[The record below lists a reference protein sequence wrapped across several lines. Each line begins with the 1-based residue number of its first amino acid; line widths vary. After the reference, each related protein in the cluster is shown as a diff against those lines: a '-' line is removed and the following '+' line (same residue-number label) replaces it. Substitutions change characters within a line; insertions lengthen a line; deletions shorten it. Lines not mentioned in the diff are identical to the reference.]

1 MGNKAENN
9 NIVLPQERLAVESR
23 NNNMIDENR
32 TDIKS
37 DVSSTRT
44 DLEKERL
51 SGIIKHPGEDTDF
64 TYYFDIEGN
73 YKQDYR
79 LLFNKSIR
87 AVLTQLKL
95 RREYLKAS
103 LIYNNFDDASVDTI
117 KLKSLRDKLLEGA
130 GKMPLKNN
138 TYGDTIEENVE
149 GIYIPHSTWPIDSVN
164 DFSICDN
171 QNSESLRM
179 QSVLSDE
186 DFRIYLREGWDGLKK
201 KRLEDF
207 LEIKPDATNNDIR
220 DEELRINRDLLKKKL
235 QGAGKIPIKNNDP
248 KDTLEENNV
257 EGINIPHT
265 LRGAGPFD
273 EIDNDIFN
281 EENLR
286 IKRYSLRGKLLG
298 GDKISLENNRSLN
311 NESNSEST
319 IRIPK
324 GGLVL
329 KDLTAPIYGI
339 SRHRILRDGDGVF
352 TLVAFSGCPLKCKYC
367 INPQSNTL
375 ESAKYNFTAKE
386 LYHKVNVDNLYYLA
400 TNGGITFGGGEP
412 LLYADYIREFATIC
426 NERWNL
432 NIETSL
438 NVPLSEIKKVI
449 PFIKEWI
456 IDIKDVDPTVYG
468 NYTSKTNEQVLE
480 NLRFLA
486 SSVDIEKVL
495 IRTPRIPNYNT
506 DDNVL
511 ITQEFLRGLGFIR
524 FDKLTYTQDVEVE
537 RSLESDGVRGKVIC
551 EVLKKI
557 RVLIAEDMGID
568 FIPNI
573 CSHKTCSSGTCP
585 ACEQE
590 LVDIQTRII
599 EKYAIR

>member
-1 MGNKAENN
+1 MDKKAEN
-9 NIVLPQERLAVESR
+9 NIVLPQGRMAGDSKD
-23 NNNMIDENR
+23 NHIIDENSI
-32 TDIKS
+32 DVKS
-37 DVSSTRT
+37 DVSSIRT
-44 DLEKERL
+44 DFEDIKHQLKMKLMAPLRM
-51 SGIIKHPGEDTDF
+51 SGIIKHPGEDIDF
-64 TYYFDIEGN
+64 TYYVDAEYNI
-73 YKQDYR
+73 KQDYS
-79 LLFNKSIR
+79 LLLNKSIR
-87 AVLTQLKL
+87 VVLTQSEIRK
-95 RREYLKAS
+95 EYTKAS
-103 LIYNNFDDASVDTI
+103 LMYGNFDDISVDTKKI
-117 KLKSLRDKLLEGA
+117 KTLREKLLEGI
-130 GKMPLKNN
+130 GKIPLKNN
-138 TYGDTIEENVE
+138 THEEKIDENNTGRIEE
-149 GIYIPHSTWPIDSVN
+149 
-164 DFSICDN
+164 
-171 QNSESLRM
+171 
-179 QSVLSDE
+179 
-186 DFRIYLREGWDGLKK
+186 
-201 KRLEDF
+201 
-207 LEIKPDATNNDIR
+207 
-220 DEELRINRDLLKKKL
+220 
-235 QGAGKIPIKNNDP
+235 
-248 KDTLEENNV
+248 
-257 EGINIPHT
+257 IPHT
-265 LRGAGPFD
+265 MYYELIKKVRENYPDAKDD
-273 EIDNDIFN
+273 EIFK
-281 EENLR
+281 
-286 IKRYSLRGKLLG
+286 IKRELLKMSLLSQG
-298 GDKISLENNRSLN
+298 KISFSQNK
-311 NESNSEST
+311 ESDSETT

-324 GGLVL
+324 GGLAL

-339 SRHRILRDGDGVF
+339 SRHRILRDGDGVI

-375 ESAKYNFTAKE
+375 ESAKYNLTAKE

-412 LLYADYIREFATIC
+412 LLYADYIREFASIC

-438 NVPLSEIKKVI
+438 NVPLSEIKKII

-456 IDIKDVDPTVYG
+456 VDIKDVDPTVYG

-506 DDNVL
+506 DDNML

-524 FDKLTYTQDVEVE
+524 FDELTYTQDVEVE
-537 RSLESDGVRGKVIC
+537 RGLENDGVRGKVIC

-557 RVLIAEDMGID
+557 RVLIAEDMRID
-568 FIPNI
+568 FIPNT

>member
-1 MGNKAENN
+1 MGNKTENN
-9 NIVLPQERLAVESR
+9 NIVLPQGRLAVESK

-44 DLEKERL
+44 DLEKEQKLKMKRL
-51 SGIIKHPGEDTDF
+51 ELRGFIKHPGEDTDF
-64 TYYFDIEGN
+64 YYIDAEGN
-73 YKQDYR
+73 FKRNYNYS
-79 LLFNKSIR
+79 LLLNKSIR
-87 AVLTQLKL
+87 TVLTQSEL
-95 RREYLKAS
+95 RKEYLKAC
-103 LIYNNFDDASVDTI
+103 LIYPNFDDAN
-117 KLKSLRDKLLEGA
+117 KQLEGA

-207 LEIKPDATNNDIR
+207 LKIKPDATNNDIR
-220 DEELRINRDLLKKKL
+220 DEELRICRDLLKKKL
-235 QGAGKIPIKNNDP
+235 LGGAGKMPIKNNDP

-286 IKRYSLRGKLLG
+286 IKRDLLKRKLLEG
-298 GDKISLENNRSLN
+298 GKISLENNRSLN

-324 GGLVL
+324 GGLL
-329 KDLTAPIYGI
+329 RKLTAPIYGI
-339 SRHRILRDGDGVF
+339 SRHRILRDGDGVI

-375 ESAKYNFTAKE
+375 ESAKYNLTAKE

-412 LLYADYIREFATIC
+412 LLYADYIREFSTIC

-456 IDIKDVDPTVYG
+456 VDIKDVDPTVYG

-480 NLRFLA
+480 NLKFLA
-486 SSVDIEKVL
+486 SSVDVEKVL

-511 ITQEFLRGLGFIR
+511 ITQEFLSGLGFIR
-524 FDKLTYTQDVEVE
+524 FEKLTYTQDVEVE
-537 RSLESDGVRGKVIC
+537 RGLENDGVRGKVIC

-557 RVLIAEDMGID
+557 RVLIAEDMRID
-568 FIPNI
+568 FTPNT
-573 CSHKTCSSGTCP
+573 CNHKTCSAGICP

-599 EKYAIR
+599 EKYKN

>member
-1 MGNKAENN
+1 MGNKTENN
-9 NIVLPQERLAVESR
+9 NIVLPQERLTVESR

-44 DLEKERL
+44 DLEKEQNQLKMKLVELRK
-51 SGIIKHPGEDTDF
+51 SGNIKHPGEDTDF
-64 TYYFDIEGN
+64 TCYFDVEGN
-73 YKQDYR
+73 YKQDYS

-87 AVLTQLKL
+87 TVLTQSEL
-95 RREYLKAS
+95 RKEYTKAS
-103 LIYNNFDDASVDTI
+103 LMYGNFDDASVDTK

-130 GKMPLKNN
+130 GKM
-138 TYGDTIEENVE
+138 
-149 GIYIPHSTWPIDSVN
+149 
-164 DFSICDN
+164 
-171 QNSESLRM
+171 
-179 QSVLSDE
+179 
-186 DFRIYLREGWDGLKK
+186 
-201 KRLEDF
+201 
-207 LEIKPDATNNDIR
+207 
-220 DEELRINRDLLKKKL
+220 
-235 QGAGKIPIKNNDP
+235 PIKNNDP

-273 EIDNDIFN
+273 EIDNDIN

-286 IKRYSLRGKLLG
+286 IKRDLLKRKLLEG
-298 GDKISLENNRSLN
+298 VKISLENNRFLN

-324 GGLVL
+324 GGLAL

-339 SRHRILRDGDGVF
+339 SRHRILRDGDGVI

-375 ESAKYNFTAKE
+375 ESAKYNLTAKE

-400 TNGGITFGGGEP
+400 TSGGITFGGGEP
-412 LLYADYIREFATIC
+412 LLYADYIRKFATIC

-456 IDIKDVDPTVYG
+456 VDIKDVDSTVYG
-468 NYTSKTNEQVLE
+468 NYTSKTNEQVLK
-480 NLRFLA
+480 NLKFLA

-495 IRTPRIPNYNT
+495 VRIPRIPNYNT

-511 ITQEFLRGLGFIR
+511 ITQEFLSGLGFIR
-524 FDKLTYTQDVEVE
+524 FEKLTYIQDVEVE
-537 RSLESDGVRGKVIC
+537 RGLENDEVRGKVIC

-557 RVLIAEDMGID
+557 RVLIAEGVGID
-568 FIPNI
+568 FTPNT
-573 CSHKTCSSGTCP
+573 CNHKTCSSGICP
-585 ACEQE
+585 VCEHE

-599 EKYAIR
+599 EKYKN

>member
-1 MGNKAENN
+1 MGNKTENN

-32 TDIKS
+32 TYIKS
-37 DVSSTRT
+37 DISSTRT
-44 DLEKERL
+44 DLEEEQKLKMKRL
-51 SGIIKHPGEDTDF
+51 ELRGSIIRPGEDTDF
-64 TYYFDIEGN
+64 YYIDAEGKLKRN
-73 YKQDYR
+73 YNYS
-79 LLFNKSIR
+79 LLLNKSIR
-87 AVLTQLKL
+87 TVLTQSEL
-95 RREYLKAS
+95 RKEYTKAS
-103 LIYNNFDDASVDTI
+103 LMYGN
-117 KLKSLRDKLLEGA
+117 
-130 GKMPLKNN
+130 KNN
-138 TYGDTIEENVE
+138 ASENTIENNSRNNELNFEFNFPKAGLLNIPRTLLDCGSCDEMDDNIKDEN
-149 GIYIPHSTWPIDSVN
+149 
-164 DFSICDN
+164 
-171 QNSESLRM
+171 LRM

-207 LEIKPDATNNDIR
+207 LKIKPDATNNDIR
-220 DEELRINRDLLKKKL
+220 DEELRIKRDLLKKKL
-235 QGAGKIPIKNNDP
+235 LEGAGEMPIKNNDP

-257 EGINIPHT
+257 EGVNIPHT

-286 IKRYSLRGKLLG
+286 IKRDLLKRKLLEG
-298 GDKISLENNRSLN
+298 GKISLENNRSLN

-324 GGLVL
+324 GGLL
-329 KDLTAPIYGI
+329 RKLTAPIYGI
-339 SRHRILRDGDGVF
+339 SRHRILRDGDGVI

-375 ESAKYNFTAKE
+375 ESAKYNLTAKE

-438 NVPLSEIKKVI
+438 NVPLSEIKKII

-486 SSVDIEKVL
+486 SSVEIEKVL

-537 RSLESDGVRGKVIC
+537 RGLENDGVRGKVIC

-568 FIPNI
+568 FIPNT
-573 CSHKTCSSGTCP
+573 CSRKTCSSGTCP

-599 EKYAIR
+599 EKYKN

>member
-1 MGNKAENN
+1 MGNKTENN

-44 DLEKERL
+44 DLEKEQKLKMKRL
-51 SGIIKHPGEDTDF
+51 ELRRGIIKPDF
-64 TYYFDIEGN
+64 TYYIDAEGN
-73 YKQDYR
+73 CKKNYS
-79 LLFNKSIR
+79 LLLNRSIR
-87 AVLTQLKL
+87 TVLTQSEL
-95 RREYLKAS
+95 RKEYTKAS
-103 LIYNNFDDASVDTI
+103 LIYGNKNNASKNTIENNSRNNELNFEFNFPKLRNIPRTLLDCGSCDEMDDNLKEENLII
-117 KLKSLRDKLLEGA
+117 KRDLLKRKLLEG
-130 GKMPLKNN
+130 G
-138 TYGDTIEENVE
+138 
-149 GIYIPHSTWPIDSVN
+149 
-164 DFSICDN
+164 
-171 QNSESLRM
+171 
-179 QSVLSDE
+179 
-186 DFRIYLREGWDGLKK
+186 
-201 KRLEDF
+201 
-207 LEIKPDATNNDIR
+207 
-220 DEELRINRDLLKKKL
+220 
-235 QGAGKIPIKNNDP
+235 
-248 KDTLEENNV
+248 
-257 EGINIPHT
+257 
-265 LRGAGPFD
+265 
-273 EIDNDIFN
+273 
-281 EENLR
+281 
-286 IKRYSLRGKLLG
+286 
-298 GDKISLENNRSLN
+298 KISLENNRSLN

-324 GGLVL
+324 GGLL
-329 KDLTAPIYGI
+329 RKLTAPIYGI

-375 ESAKYNFTAKE
+375 ESAKYNLTAKE

-412 LLYADYIREFATIC
+412 LLYADYIRDFASIC

-438 NVPLSEIKKVI
+438 NVPLSEIKKII

-486 SSVDIEKVL
+486 SSVEIEKVL

-511 ITQEFLRGLGFIR
+511 ITQEFLSGLGFIR

-537 RSLESDGVRGKVIC
+537 RGLENDGVRGKVIC

-557 RVLIAEDMGID
+557 RMLIAEDMRID
-568 FIPNI
+568 FAPNT
-573 CSHKTCSSGTCP
+573 CNHKTCSSGICP

>member
-1 MGNKAENN
+1 MGNKTDN
-9 NIVLPQERLAVESR
+9 NIVLPQGRLAGEGR

-32 TDIKS
+32 IDIKS

-44 DLEKERL
+44 DLEKEQNQLKMNSVTLRT
-51 SGIIKHPGEDTDF
+51 SGIIKHSGEDIDF
-64 TYYFDIEGN
+64 TYYFDAEGN
-73 YKQDYR
+73 CKQNYS

-87 AVLTQLKL
+87 VVLTQSEIRK
-95 RREYLKAS
+95 EYTKAS
-103 LIYNNFDDASVDTI
+103 LKYGNFDDVSVDGT
-117 KLKSLRDKLLEGA
+117 KLRSLKDKLLEGT

-138 TYGDTIEENVE
+138 APE
-149 GIYIPHSTWPIDSVN
+149 DS
-164 DFSICDN
+164 
-171 QNSESLRM
+171 
-179 QSVLSDE
+179 
-186 DFRIYLREGWDGLKK
+186 K
-201 KRLEDF
+201 
-207 LEIKPDATNNDIR
+207 
-220 DEELRINRDLLKKKL
+220 
-235 QGAGKIPIKNNDP
+235 
-248 KDTLEENNV
+248 EENNV
-257 EGINIPHT
+257 EGINIPQT

-273 EIDNDIFN
+273 EIDDDIN
-281 EENLR
+281 EEIL
-286 IKRYSLRGKLLG
+286 IKRELLKKKLLALG
-298 GDKISLENNRSLN
+298 KISLKNSSNLN
-311 NESNSEST
+311 NKPNSEPT

-324 GGLVL
+324 GGLAL

-339 SRHRILRDGDGVF
+339 SRHRILRDGDGVI

-375 ESAKYNFTAKE
+375 ESAKYNLTAKE
-386 LYHKVNVDNLYYLA
+386 LYHKVNIDNLYYLA

-412 LLYADYIREFATIC
+412 LLYADYIREFASIC
-426 NERWNL
+426 NERWSL

-438 NVPLSEIKKVI
+438 NVPLSEIKKII

-456 IDIKDVDPTVYG
+456 VDIKDVDPIVYG

-495 IRTPRIPNYNT
+495 IRIPRIPNYNT
-506 DDNVL
+506 DENVL
-511 ITQEFLRGLGFIR
+511 ITQEFLSDLGFIR

-537 RSLESDGVRGKVIC
+537 RNLENDGVRGKVIC

-557 RVLIAEDMGID
+557 RVLIAEDMRID
-568 FIPNI
+568 FIPNT
-573 CSHKTCSSGTCP
+573 CSHKTCSSGICP

>member
-1 MGNKAENN
+1 MGNKTENN

-32 TDIKS
+32 TYIKS

-44 DLEKERL
+44 DLEKEQKLKMKRL
-51 SGIIKHPGEDTDF
+51 ELHRGIIKDTDF
-64 TYYFDIEGN
+64 TYYIDAQGN
-73 YKQDYR
+73 CKKNYS
-79 LLFNKSIR
+79 LLLNKFIR
-87 AVLTQLKL
+87 TVLTQSEL
-95 RREYLKAS
+95 RKEYLKAS
-103 LIYNNFDDASVDTI
+103 LIYGN
-117 KLKSLRDKLLEGA
+117 
-130 GKMPLKNN
+130 KNN
-138 TYGDTIEENVE
+138 ASENTIENNSRNNELNFEFNFPELRNIPRTLLDCGSCDEMDDNIKDEN
-149 GIYIPHSTWPIDSVN
+149 
-164 DFSICDN
+164 
-171 QNSESLRM
+171 LRR

-220 DEELRINRDLLKKKL
+220 DEELRIKRDLLKKKL
-235 QGAGKIPIKNNDP
+235 QGAGIIPIKNNDP

-286 IKRYSLRGKLLG
+286 IKRGLLKKKLLEG
-298 GDKISLENNRSLN
+298 GKISLENNRSLN

-319 IRIPK
+319 IRILK
-324 GGLVL
+324 WGLL
-329 KDLTAPIYGI
+329 KKLTAPIYGI
-339 SRHRILRDGDGVF
+339 SRHRILRDGDGVI

-375 ESAKYNFTAKE
+375 ESAKYNLTAEE

-412 LLYADYIREFATIC
+412 LLYADYIRDFASIC

-438 NVPLSEIKKVI
+438 NVPLSEIKKII
-449 PFIKEWI
+449 PYIKEWI
-456 IDIKDVDPTVYG
+456 VDIKDIDPIIYG

-511 ITQEFLRGLGFIR
+511 ITQEFLSGLGFIR

-537 RSLESDGVRGKVIC
+537 RNLENDGVRGKAIC

-557 RVLIAEDMGID
+557 RVLIAEDMRID
-568 FIPNI
+568 FTPNT
-573 CSHKTCSSGTCP
+573 CNHKTCSAGICP

-599 EKYAIR
+599 EKYKN

>member
-1 MGNKAENN
+1 MGNKTENN

-44 DLEKERL
+44 NLEKEQNQLKMKLVELRT

-64 TYYFDIEGN
+64 TCYFDVEGN
-73 YKQDYR
+73 YKQDYS
-79 LLFNKSIR
+79 LLFNKSIKT
-87 AVLTQLKL
+87 VLTQSEL
-95 RREYLKAS
+95 RKEYTKAS
-103 LIYNNFDDASVDTI
+103 LMYGN
-117 KLKSLRDKLLEGA
+117 
-130 GKMPLKNN
+130 KNN
-138 TYGDTIEENVE
+138 ASENTIENNSRNNELNFEFNFPRAGLLNIPRTLLDCSSCDEMDDNIKDEN
-149 GIYIPHSTWPIDSVN
+149 
-164 DFSICDN
+164 
-171 QNSESLRM
+171 LRM

-235 QGAGKIPIKNNDP
+235 LEGVGEMPIKNNDP

-273 EIDNDIFN
+273 EIDNDIN

-286 IKRYSLRGKLLG
+286 IKRDLLKRELLEG
-298 GDKISLENNRSLN
+298 GKISLENNRSLN

-319 IRIPK
+319 IRIPR
-324 GGLVL
+324 GGLAL
-329 KDLTAPIYGI
+329 KELTAPIYGI
-339 SRHRILRDGDGVF
+339 SRHRILRDGDGVI

-375 ESAKYNFTAKE
+375 ESAKYNLTAKE

-412 LLYADYIREFATIC
+412 LLYADYIRDFASIC

-438 NVPLSEIKKVI
+438 NVPLSEIKKII

-486 SSVDIEKVL
+486 SSVEIEKVL

-511 ITQEFLRGLGFIR
+511 ITQKFLSGLGFIR

-537 RSLESDGVRGKVIC
+537 RGLENDGVRGKVIC

-557 RVLIAEDMGID
+557 RMLIAEDMRID
-568 FIPNI
+568 FAPNT
-573 CSHKTCSSGTCP
+573 CNHKTCSSGICP

>member
-1 MGNKAENN
+1 MDNKADNN
-9 NIVLPQERLAVESR
+9 NFNKEHHID
-23 NNNMIDENR
+23 NN
-32 TDIKS
+32 S
-37 DVSSTRT
+37 DVSSTQT
-44 DLEKERL
+44 VLEKLKMKRMAL
-51 SGIIKHPGEDTDF
+51 RTSGIIKHPGEDTDF
-64 TYYFDIEGN
+64 TCYFDVEGN
-73 YKQDYR
+73 YKQDYS

-87 AVLTQLKL
+87 TVLTQSEL
-95 RREYLKAS
+95 RKEYTKAS
-103 LIYNNFDDASVDTI
+103 LMYGNFDDASVDTK

-186 DFRIYLREGWDGLKK
+186 DFRIYLKEGWDGFKK
-201 KRLEDF
+201 KLLEIF
-207 LEIKPDATNNDIR
+207 LETKPDATNNEICN
-220 DEELRINRDLLKKKL
+220 EELRLKRELLKKKL
-235 QGAGKIPIKNNDP
+235 
-248 KDTLEENNV
+248 LE
-257 EGINIPHT
+257 
-265 LRGAGPFD
+265 
-273 EIDNDIFN
+273 
-281 EENLR
+281 
-286 IKRYSLRGKLLG
+286 G
-298 GDKISLENNRSLN
+298 GKISLENNRSLN
-311 NESNSEST
+311 DESNSEST
-319 IRIPK
+319 ICIPK
-324 GGLVL
+324 GGLAL
-329 KDLTAPIYGI
+329 KELTAPIYGI
-339 SRHRILRDGDGVF
+339 SRHRILRDGDGVI

-375 ESAKYNFTAKE
+375 ESAKYNLTAKE

-412 LLYADYIREFATIC
+412 LLYADYIRDFASIC

-438 NVPLSEIKKVI
+438 NVPLSEIKKII

-456 IDIKDVDPTVYG
+456 IDIKDIDSTVYS

-486 SSVDIEKVL
+486 SSVDVEKIL
-495 IRTPRIPNYNT
+495 IRTPIIPNYNT

-511 ITQEFLRGLGFIR
+511 ITQEFLSGLGFIR

-537 RSLESDGVRGKVIC
+537 RGLENDGVRGKVIC

-557 RVLIAEDMGID
+557 RVLIAEDMRID
-568 FIPNI
+568 FIPNT
-573 CSHKTCSSGTCP
+573 CSHKTCSSGICP

-590 LVDIQTRII
+590 LVDIQTKII
-599 EKYAIR
+599 EKYAIQ

>member
-1 MGNKAENN
+1 MGNKTENN

-44 DLEKERL
+44 DLEKEQKLKMKRL
-51 SGIIKHPGEDTDF
+51 ELRGIIKPDF
-64 TYYFDIEGN
+64 TYYIDAEGN
-73 YKQDYR
+73 CKKNYS
-79 LLFNKSIR
+79 LLLNRSIR
-87 AVLTQLKL
+87 TVLTQSEL
-95 RREYLKAS
+95 RKEYTKAS
-103 LIYNNFDDASVDTI
+103 LMYGN
-117 KLKSLRDKLLEGA
+117 
-130 GKMPLKNN
+130 KNN
-138 TYGDTIEENVE
+138 ASENTIENNSRNNELNFKFNFPKAGLLNIPRPLLDCGSCDEMDDNIKDEN
-149 GIYIPHSTWPIDSVN
+149 
-164 DFSICDN
+164 
-171 QNSESLRM
+171 LRL

-186 DFRIYLREGWDGLKK
+186 DFRIYLREGWEGLKK

-220 DEELRINRDLLKKKL
+220 DEELRIKRDLLK
-235 QGAGKIPIKNNDP
+235 
-248 KDTLEENNV
+248 
-257 EGINIPHT
+257 
-265 LRGAGPFD
+265 R
-273 EIDNDIFN
+273 
-281 EENLR
+281 
-286 IKRYSLRGKLLG
+286 KLLEG
-298 GDKISLENNRSLN
+298 GKISLENNSSLN

-319 IRIPK
+319 IRIPR
-324 GGLVL
+324 GGLAL
-329 KDLTAPIYGI
+329 KELTAPIYGI
-339 SRHRILRDGDGVF
+339 SRHRILRDGDGVI

-375 ESAKYNFTAKE
+375 ESAKYNLTAKE

-412 LLYADYIREFATIC
+412 LLYADYIREFASIC

-438 NVPLSEIKKVI
+438 NVPLSEIKKII

-456 IDIKDVDPTVYG
+456 VDIKDVDPTVYG

-506 DDNVL
+506 DDNVS
-511 ITQEFLRGLGFIR
+511 ITQEFLSGLGFIR

-537 RSLESDGVRGKVIC
+537 RGLENDGARGKVIC

-557 RVLIAEDMGID
+557 RVLIAEDMRID
-568 FIPNI
+568 FAPNT
-573 CSHKTCSSGTCP
+573 CNHKTCSAGICP

>member
-1 MGNKAENN
+1 MGDKTENN

-23 NNNMIDENR
+23 NNNMVDENR

-37 DVSSTRT
+37 DVSSTRM
-44 DLEKERL
+44 DLEKEQNQLKMKLVELRP

-64 TYYFDIEGN
+64 TCYFDVEGN
-73 YKQDYR
+73 YKQDYS

-87 AVLTQLKL
+87 TVLTQSEL
-95 RREYLKAS
+95 RKEYIKAS
-103 LIYNNFDDASVDTI
+103 LMYGNFDDASVDTK

-220 DEELRINRDLLKKKL
+220 DEELRIKRDLLK
-235 QGAGKIPIKNNDP
+235 
-248 KDTLEENNV
+248 
-257 EGINIPHT
+257 
-265 LRGAGPFD
+265 R
-273 EIDNDIFN
+273 
-281 EENLR
+281 
-286 IKRYSLRGKLLG
+286 KLLEG
-298 GDKISLENNRSLN
+298 GKISLENNRSLN

-324 GGLVL
+324 GGLAL
-329 KDLTAPIYGI
+329 KELTAPIYGI
-339 SRHRILRDGDGVF
+339 SRHRILRDGDGVI

-375 ESAKYNFTAKE
+375 ESAKYNLTAKE

-412 LLYADYIREFATIC
+412 LLYADYIRDFARIC

-438 NVPLSEIKKVI
+438 NVPLSEIKKII

-486 SSVDIEKVL
+486 SSVEIEKVL

-524 FDKLTYTQDVEVE
+524 FDELTYTQDVEVE
-537 RSLESDGVRGKVIC
+537 RGLENDGVRGKVIC

-557 RVLIAEDMGID
+557 RMLIAEDMRID
-568 FIPNI
+568 FAPNT
-573 CSHKTCSSGTCP
+573 CNHKTCSSGICP

-599 EKYAIR
+599 EKYKN

>member
-1 MGNKAENN
+1 MGNKTENN

-44 DLEKERL
+44 DLEKEQNQLKMKLVELRP

-64 TYYFDIEGN
+64 TCYFDVEGN
-73 YKQDYR
+73 YKQDYS
-79 LLFNKSIR
+79 LLFNRSIR
-87 AVLTQLKL
+87 TVLTQSEL
-95 RREYLKAS
+95 RKEYTKAS
-103 LIYNNFDDASVDTI
+103 LMYGNFDDASVDTI

-220 DEELRINRDLLKKKL
+220 DEELRIKRDLLK
-235 QGAGKIPIKNNDP
+235 
-248 KDTLEENNV
+248 
-257 EGINIPHT
+257 
-265 LRGAGPFD
+265 R
-273 EIDNDIFN
+273 
-281 EENLR
+281 
-286 IKRYSLRGKLLG
+286 KLLEG
-298 GDKISLENNRSLN
+298 GKISLENNRSLN

-324 GGLVL
+324 GGLAL

-339 SRHRILRDGDGVF
+339 SRHRILRDGDGVI

-375 ESAKYNFTAKE
+375 ESAKYNLTAKE

-412 LLYADYIREFATIC
+412 LLYADYIRDFARIC

-438 NVPLSEIKKVI
+438 NVPLSEIKKII

-486 SSVDIEKVL
+486 SSVEIEKVL

-524 FDKLTYTQDVEVE
+524 FDELTYTQDVEVE
-537 RSLESDGVRGKVIC
+537 RGLENDGVRGKVIC

-557 RVLIAEDMGID
+557 RMLIAEDMRID
-568 FIPNI
+568 FAPNT
-573 CSHKTCSSGTCP
+573 CNHKTCSSGICP

-599 EKYAIR
+599 EKYKN